1 MVAGQEKQH
10 RYCDGVVDGCFE
22 SSELDDL
29 ETPSPAVAAFVD
41 VEQLKCVIFGLVPS
55 NKGAA

>member
-1 MVAGQEKQH
+1 
-10 RYCDGVVDGCFE
+10 VDGCFE

-41 VEQLKCVIFGLVPS
+41 AEQLKCVIFGLVPS